1 MHLLTKGFME
11 DYMCWYAH
19 GELFVPDEST
29 EEQVVGST
37 SSASNMHEVEN
48 ENSNPYRNMVMDA
61 MRMSEANVRE
71 CPIVEEEPNADA
83 ARFFDLLRDSDEPLW
98 DGCTNHSKLSAV
110 AQVFT
115 IKSDHGLSEAGYDK
129 IIEWAISILPEGN
142 RLKENF
148 NAAKY
153 MMKPLGLGYQKIDIC
168 PNFCMLYYL
177 ENAEMTECM
186 TCGHSRY
193 KPRTDGFNPFGSF
206 AAPYSCWP
214 VILTVYNLP
223 PGMCMRPEFMFLS
236 MVIPGPSSPGRNIDV
251 CLRPLIDELTQLW
264 SSGALTY
271 DISMKQNFV
280 MRAAMMWTINDFPA
294 YGMVSGWSTHG
305 KLACPYCM
313 ENNKAFTLTNGGKAS
328 FLDCHRRF
336 LPHNHRYRKNR
347 KDFFVGRIENDVAP
361 PCLSGEELFD
371 VVSEYGEIVF
381 GLQSGK
387 QKFPGFGLTHNWVK
401 RSIFWELP
409 YWKTNLLR
417 HNLNVMHIEKNVFEN
432 IFNTVMDVKGKT
444 KDNIKARLDVALF
457 CNRKNMELVCDG
469 SRVAKPRASFVLEK
483 NAQLLVYKWLKSL
496 RFPDGHASNISRL
509 VNTEECR
516 LYGMKSHDCH
526 VFMQTLIPLAFR
538 DLLPKGIWDALTEI
552 SHFFRD
558 ICSSKLNVDHIERL
572 EKNIVETI
580 CKLEM
585 IFPPSFFDSM
595 EHLPVHLPFEVKVG
609 GPVQYRWMYP
619 FERLDITVAMT
630 FIIKCFYFYFNVF
643 N

>member
-1 MHLLTKGFME
+1 MHLLTKWFME

-19 GELFVPDEST
+19 GELFVPDESM

-83 ARFFDLLRDSDEPLW
+83 VRFFDLLRDSDEPLW

-148 NAAKY
+148 YAAKS

-280 MRAAMMWTINDFPA
+280 MRAALMWTINDFPA

-328 FLDCHRRF
+328 FFYCHRRF

-347 KDFFVGRIENDVAP
+347 KDFFVGRVENDVAP
-361 PCLSGEELFD
+361 PRLSGEELFD

-401 RSIFWELP
+401 RSIFWEIP

-417 HNLNVMHIEKNVFEN
+417 HNLDVMHIEKNVFEN

-469 SRVAKPRASFVLEK
+469 SRVAKPRASFVLDK

-558 ICSSKLNVDHIERL
+558 ICSSKLNVDHVERL